1 MERHEF
7 HWPPEKSSKKP
18 FKMIELRK
26 KKDFTAEVFTSSM
39 NDIMFFLMLFF
50 IIISTL
56 LNPSMIKV
64 SLPNSQSS
72 QSIQKKEI
80 NLTMTKEKVYFVN
93 NNQVPFDELET
104 QLKKEL
110 NRYPDAFI
118 MLRFD
123 NTLPIQDLVNVLS
136 LGNKVNAK
144 MIIATAKSR

>member
-1 MERHEF
+1 
-7 HWPPEKSSKKP
+7 
-18 FKMIELRK
+18 MIELRK
-26 KKDFTAEVFTSSM
+26 KRDFTAEVFTSSM

-64 SLPNSQSS
+64 SLPNSKSS

-80 NLTMTKEKVYFVN
+80 NLTMTKEKNYFVN
-93 NNQVPFDELET
+93 STQVPYDALEA

-110 NRYPDAFI
+110 IKSPDAFI

-123 NTLPIQDLVNVLS
+123 NTLSIQDLVNVLS
-136 LGNKVNAK
+136 LGNKLNSK
-144 MIIATAKSR
+144 MIIATAKAR

>member
-1 MERHEF
+1 
-7 HWPPEKSSKKP
+7 
-18 FKMIELRK
+18 MIELRK
-26 KKDFTAEVFTSSM
+26 KKDRTVEVFTSSM

-64 SLPNSQSS
+64 SLPSAGYS

-80 NLTMTKEKVYFVN
+80 NVTMTKDKTYYVN
-93 NNQVPFDELET
+93 NTQVPFNSLET
-104 QLKKEL
+104 QLKQEL
-110 NRYPDAFI
+110 KRYPGAFI

-136 LGNKVNAK
+136 IGNKLNSK
-144 MIIATAKSR
+144 MIIATAKKR

>member
-1 MERHEF
+1 
-7 HWPPEKSSKKP
+7 
-18 FKMIELRK
+18 MIDLRK

-72 QSIQKKEI
+72 QTIQKKEI

-93 NNQVPFDELET
+93 NTRVPYETLEA

-110 NRYPDAFI
+110 VRSPEAFI
-118 MLRFD
+118 MLR
-123 NTLPIQDLVNVLS
+123 LPIQDLVNVLS
-136 LGNKVNAK
+136 LGNRLNSK
-144 MIIATAKSR
+144 MIIATAKPR

>member
-1 MERHEF
+1 
-7 HWPPEKSSKKP
+7 
-18 FKMIELRK
+18 MINLRK
-26 KKDFTAEVFTSSM
+26 KKDFTVEVFTSSM

-64 SLPNSQSS
+64 SLPNSQNS

-80 NLTMTKEKVYFVN
+80 NLTMTREKNYFVN
-93 NNQVPFDELET
+93 STQVSYDALEMKLLNEL
-104 QLKKEL
+104 K
-110 NRYPDAFI
+110 NSPDAFI

-136 LGNKVNAK
+136 LGNKLNAK
-144 MIIATAKSR
+144 MIIATSKSR

>member
-1 MERHEF
+1 
-7 HWPPEKSSKKP
+7 
-18 FKMIELRK
+18 MIDLRK

-64 SLPNSQSS
+64 TLPNSKSS

-80 NLTMTKEKVYFVN
+80 NLTMTKEKNYYVN
-93 NNQVPFDELET
+93 NIQVPFDALET

-110 NRYPDAFI
+110 AHSPDAFI
-118 MLRFD
+118 MLRVES
-123 NTLPIQDLVNVLS
+123 TLPIQDMVNLLS
-136 LGNKVNAK
+136 LGNSLNAK
-144 MIIATAKSR
+144 MIIATAKAK

>member
-1 MERHEF
+1 
-7 HWPPEKSSKKP
+7 
-18 FKMIELRK
+18 MIDLRK

-50 IIISTL
+50 IITSTL

-64 SLPNSQSS
+64 SLTNSRSS
-72 QSIQKKEI
+72 QTLQKKEI
-80 NLTMTKEKVYFVN
+80 NLTMTKEKIYFVN
-93 NNQVPFDELET
+93 NTQVSFDALEA

-110 NRYPDAFI
+110 TRSPEAFI

-136 LGNKVNAK
+136 IGNRLNSK
-144 MIIATAKSR
+144 MIIATAKMK